1 MSCYSFNDAGET
13 KGSTSSRKEA
23 AAQRL
28 EAYRV
33 APRLCSRCSL
43 YLQLLLSLQAPL
55 LLDKW
60 ISVKHQQELLKSN
73 LTLHQ
78 VHTAQANVVFTTT
91 RQQLQKLLKRSRRF
105 FSPMTSH
112 LAGKAVSLSIYDQS
126 LLDPGWSDATVAT
139 SYRHRGALFSML
151 VTDLFMFAGSYCT
164 LCGNNTTRCRIRQI
178 KRF

>member
-13 KGSTSSRKEA
+13 KGSMSSRKEA

-112 LAGKAVSLSIYDQS
+112 LASLWKSCQSQYLWSKPARPGLEWRYCGHIVQAQRGIVFHVSHWSVHVRW
-126 LLDPGWSDATVAT
+126 LLLHSVW
-139 SYRHRGALFSML
+139 
-151 VTDLFMFAGSYCT
+151 
-164 LCGNNTTRCRIRQI
+164 
-178 KRF
+178 